1 MSSTK
6 VKSVKELKRIAKKYF
21 NKCDQEQ
28 RPYTM
33 SGLAESLGIAR
44 RTLKDYERRDDFGE
58 TVAAFKRKIE
68 AQMEERMLLGT
79 SAAGPSQFSLKNNFN
94 WTDKIELETHG
105 EITLKTVKEIP
116 TSALVRLLPAEYMD
130 KIEKLSKAAYQ
141 LEVLEEENN
150 SATDR

>member
-6 VKSVKELKRIAKKYF
+6 VKSVKELKRIAKRYF
-21 NKCDQEQ
+21 TKCDTEQ

-33 SGLAESLGIAR
+33 SGLAEALGIAR
-44 RTLKDYERRDDFGE
+44 RTLKEYERRDDFGA

-94 WTDKIELETHG
+94 WTDKIEIETHG
-105 EITLKTVKEIP
+105 DINIKTVKEIP
-116 TSALVRLLPAEYMD
+116 TSTLVRLLPAEYMNQ
-130 KIEKLSKAAYQ
+130 IEKQSKAAYQ
-141 LEVLEEENN
+141 LEELEEDNK
-150 SATDR
+150 SASGE